1 MEGKDP
7 RDIHAGEKFGV
18 CSFCVIV
25 IKFIA
30 KKVCLSGIYLIFS
43 YLTLKI
49 CTNDI
54 LGK

>member
-30 KKVCLSGIYLIFS
+30 KKGLPFRHLFDFFLCNI
-43 YLTLKI
+43 K
-49 CTNDI
+49 DMH
-54 LGK
+54 